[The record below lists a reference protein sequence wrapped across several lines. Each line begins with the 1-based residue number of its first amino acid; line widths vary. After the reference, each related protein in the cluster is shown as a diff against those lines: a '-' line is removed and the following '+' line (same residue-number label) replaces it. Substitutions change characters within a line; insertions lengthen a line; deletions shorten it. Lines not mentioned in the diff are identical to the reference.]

1 MNIKKI
7 KIIFSFLLSEEKN
20 NFFFLIFIFF
30 TTSVFEMMGIASILP
45 FIAILSDPEIINNNA
60 IFNYFYIKSNLFG
73 IKNNDEFLFLV
84 GFLVFLTFSIS
95 ILFKIFSVYFQ
106 NKFVLLLE
114 YNIGK
119 ALVNKYLNQ
128 PYEWFLNNHSADL
141 GKSVLSE
148 VGQIINQTIVPTL
161 NLIVNTFLVI
171 FLFILIFI
179 VDPILALSINTLL
192 ILSYK
197 IIFLFVKKKISK
209 LGIKRLEANKLR
221 FTIMSDIFKSIKEIK
236 SRNLENFFLKKFVK
250 PASVFAKSQ
259 ANALLF
265 AHLPRYFIESIMFGG
280 MIISILILIDQKGSF
295 FHILPTISLFA
306 FSAYR
311 LIPALQNI
319 YSSAS
324 LIKYSEVTLAK
335 IYNDTKNMSYIDN
348 IDKHNKNNISIKNF
362 IQLKDIL
369 FNYSDSSFPAL
380 KDISFL
386 IEANCKV
393 GITGVSGSGKT
404 TLIGI
409 ILGLLTPNKG
419 NLVIDNI
426 KIKSDGDRISL
437 RNNIGYIP
445 QNIYL
450 ADDTIAKNIAFGK
463 EEEEIDYKLLYEVA
477 KITNVHDF
485 IQTLPK
491 SYETIIGENGVRL
504 SGGQRQRIGI
514 ARALYYKPKLLIFD
528 EATNS
533 LDSINEKKL
542 IDEIFQNIKVNL
554 TIIFVTHNLNIL
566 KKCDKILLIQKGC
579 LVAEGHYNQLK
590 KNDEYFK
597 SLLQ

>member
-1 MNIKKI
+1 MNVKKI
-7 KIIFSFLLSEEKN
+7 KIIFSFLLNKEKN

-30 TTSVFEMMGIASILP
+30 VTSVLEMMGIASILP
-45 FIAILSDPEIINNNA
+45 FIAILSDPEIINNNGV
-60 IFNYFYIKSNLFG
+60 IKYFYIKSSFFG

-95 ILFKIFSVYFQ
+95 ILFKILSVYFQ
-106 NKFVLLLE
+106 NRFVLMLE

-119 ALVNKYLNQ
+119 ALVDKYLNQ

-148 VGQIINQTIVPTL
+148 VGQIVNHTIVPTL
-161 NLIVNTFLVI
+161 NVIVNTILVI
-171 FLFILIFI
+171 FLFILVFI
-179 VDPILALSINTLL
+179 VDPILALSINILL

-197 IIFLFVKKKISK
+197 IIFLFVKKKISE
-209 LGIKRLEANKLR
+209 LGVERLEANRLR
-221 FTIMSDIFKSIKEIK
+221 FTIMSDIFKSIREIK
-236 SRNLENFFLKKFVK
+236 SRDLENFFLKKFVK
-250 PASVFAKSQ
+250 PASVFTKSQ
-259 ANALLF
+259 ASALLF

-280 MIISILILIDQKGSF
+280 MIISILILMDQKGSF
-295 FHILPTISLFA
+295 FHILPTLSLFA

-319 YSSAS
+319 YSSLS
-324 LIKYSEVTLAK
+324 LIKYSEVTLSK
-335 IYNDTKNMSYIDN
+335 IYHDTKNISR
-348 IDKHNKNNISIKNF
+348 IDKNKKNNILIKNF
-362 IQLKDIL
+362 IQLKNIS
-369 FNYSDSSFPAL
+369 FNYSESESPVL
-380 KDISFL
+380 KDINFH
-386 IEANCKV
+386 IDANCKV

-404 TLIGI
+404 TLISI

-426 KIKSDGDRISL
+426 KIKSDEDRMSM
-437 RNNIGYIP
+437 RRNIGYIP

-463 EEEEIDYKLLYEVA
+463 EKEEIDYELVYKVA
-477 KITNVHDF
+477 KIANVHDF

-491 SYETIIGENGVRL
+491 SYETVIGENGERL
-504 SGGQRQRIGI
+504 SGGQRQRLGI
-514 ARALYYKPKLLIFD
+514 ARALYYKPKVLIFD

-542 IDEIFQNIKVNL
+542 INEIFQNIKIDL

-566 KKCDKILLIQKGC
+566 KKCDKILLIKNSY
-579 LVAEGHYNQLK
+579 LVAEGHYDQLQV
-590 KNDEYFK
+590 NNEYFK